1 MGIRATAD
9 GAVEGVVVNARESI
23 LQGTREQIGCRL
35 VDVVR
40 LDGRIDAWIDAW
52 IDDEGMYAGERND
65 LATVAAV
72 ALGRSRAASPLYGTV
87 LFLTY
92 DEAGDTR
99 SLSPDQYTAVMRA
112 FEKARAALTRAE
124 ALSAV
129 FRQQ

>member
-9 GAVEGVVVNARESI
+9 GAVEGVVVHAAQST

-40 LDGRIDAWIDAW
+40 LDGRIDAWID
-52 IDDEGMYAGERND
+52 DEGMYAGDRND

-72 ALGRSRAASPLYGTV
+72 ALGRSRSASPLYGTV

-92 DEAGDTR
+92 DNAGDTR
-99 SLSPDQYTAVMRA
+99 SLSPDQYTAVMTA
-112 FEKARAALTRAE
+112 FGRARAALTRAE
-124 ALSAV
+124 ALTAALH
-129 FRQQ
+129 R

>member
-9 GAVEGVVVNARESI
+9 GAVEGVVVNAAQST

-40 LDGRIDAWIDAW
+40 LDGQIDAW
-52 IDDEGMYAGERND
+52 IDDEGMYAGDRND

-99 SLSPDQYTAVMRA
+99 SLSPDQYTAIMTA
-112 FEKARAALTRAE
+112 FGRARAALTRAE
-124 ALSAV
+124 ALTAALH
-129 FRQQ
+129 Q

>member
-1 MGIRATAD
+1 MMGIRATAD
-9 GAVEGVVVNARESI
+9 GAVEGVVVNAAQST
-23 LQGTREQIGCRL
+23 LQGTREQIGCRV

-40 LDGRIDAWIDAW
+40 LDGRIDAW

-92 DEAGDTR
+92 DNAGDTR
-99 SLSPDQYTAVMRA
+99 SLSPDQYTAVMTA
-112 FEKARAALTRAE
+112 FGRARAALTRAE
-124 ALSAV
+124 ALTAALH
-129 FRQQ
+129 Q

>member
-1 MGIRATAD
+1 MKLMGIRVTAD
-9 GAVEGVVVNARESI
+9 GAVEGVVVNAREST

-40 LDGRIDAWIDAW
+40 LDGRIDAW

-112 FEKARAALTRAE
+112 FQKARVALTRAE

>member
-1 MGIRATAD
+1 M
-9 GAVEGVVVNARESI
+9 NAREST

-40 LDGRIDAWIDAW
+40 LDGRIDAW

-87 LFLTY
+87 LFPTY

-99 SLSPDQYTAVMRA
+99 SLSPDQYKAVIRA
-112 FEKARAALTRAE
+112 FQKARTALTRAE

>member
-9 GAVEGVVVNARESI
+9 GAVEGVVVNAAQST
-23 LQGTREQIGCRL
+23 LQGTREQIGCRV

-40 LDGRIDAWIDAW
+40 LDGRIDAWID
-52 IDDEGMYAGERND
+52 DEGMYAGDRND

-92 DEAGDTR
+92 DNAGDTR
-99 SLSPDQYTAVMRA
+99 SLSPDQYTAVMTA
-112 FEKARAALTRAE
+112 FGRARAALTRAE
-124 ALSAV
+124 AFTAALH
-129 FRQQ
+129 Q

>member
-1 MGIRATAD
+1 MKMMGIRATVD
-9 GAVEGVVVNARESI
+9 GAVEGVVVNAAQST

-40 LDGRIDAWIDAW
+40 LDGQIDAW
-52 IDDEGMYAGERND
+52 IDDEGMYTAERND

-72 ALGRSRAASPLYGTV
+72 ALGRSRSASPLFGTV

-112 FEKARAALTRAE
+112 FQHARAALTWAE
-124 ALSAV
+124 ALTTALH
-129 FRQQ
+129 Q

>member
-9 GAVEGVVVNARESI
+9 GAVEGVVVNAREST

-40 LDGRIDAWIDAW
+40 LDGRIDAW

-99 SLSPDQYTAVMRA
+99 SLSPDQYTAIMTA
-112 FEKARAALTRAE
+112 FGRARAALTRAE
-124 ALSAV
+124 ALTAALH
-129 FRQQ
+129 Q

>member
-1 MGIRATAD
+1 MMGIRATAY
-9 GAVEGVVVNARESI
+9 GAVEGVVVNASQST

-40 LDGRIDAWIDAW
+40 LDGQIDAW
-52 IDDEGMYAGERND
+52 IDDEGMYTAERND

-72 ALGRSRAASPLYGTV
+72 ALGRSRSASPLFGTV

-99 SLSPDQYTAVMRA
+99 SLSPDQYTTVMTA
-112 FEKARAALTRAE
+112 FGRARAALTQAE
-124 ALSAV
+124 ALTAALH
-129 FRQQ
+129 QQ

>member
-1 MGIRATAD
+1 MGIRSTAD
-9 GAVEGVVVNARESI
+9 GVVEGVVVNAREST

-40 LDGRIDAWIDAW
+40 LDGRIDAWID
-52 IDDEGMYAGERND
+52 DEGMYTGERND
-65 LATVAAV
+65 VATVAAV
-72 ALGRSRAASPLYGTV
+72 ALGRSRAASPMYGTV

-112 FEKARAALTRAE
+112 FHSASAALTRAE
-124 ALSAV
+124 ALSAAL
-129 FRQQ
+129 RQQ

>member
-9 GAVEGVVVNARESI
+9 GAVEGVVVNAGQST
-23 LQGTREQIGCRL
+23 LQGTREHIGCRV

-40 LDGRIDAWIDAW
+40 LDGRIDAW

-72 ALGRSRAASPLYGTV
+72 ALGRSRAASPLFGTV

-92 DEAGDTR
+92 DNAGDTR
-99 SLSPDQYTAVMRA
+99 SLSPDQYTAVMTA
-112 FEKARAALTRAE
+112 FSRARAALTRAE
-124 ALSAV
+124 ALTAALH
-129 FRQQ
+129 Q

>member
-9 GAVEGVVVNARESI
+9 GAATGVVVNAAQST
-23 LQGTREQIGCRL
+23 LQGTREQIGCRV

-40 LDGRIDAWIDAW
+40 LDGRIDAWID
-52 IDDEGMYAGERND
+52 DEGMYAGDRND

-92 DEAGDTR
+92 DNAGDTR
-99 SLSPDQYTAVMRA
+99 SLSPDQYAAVMTA
-112 FEKARAALTRAE
+112 FGRARAALTRAE
-124 ALSAV
+124 ALTAALH
-129 FRQQ
+129 Q

>member
-9 GAVEGVVVNARESI
+9 GAVEGVVVNAREST

-40 LDGRIDAWIDAW
+40 LDGRIDAWID
-52 IDDEGMYAGERND
+52 DEGMYTGERND
-65 LATVAAV
+65 VATVAAV

-99 SLSPDQYTAVMRA
+99 SLSPDQYAAVMRA
-112 FEKARAALTRAE
+112 FQSASAALIRAE
-124 ALSAV
+124 VLSAAL
-129 FRQQ
+129 RQQ

>member
-1 MGIRATAD
+1 M
-9 GAVEGVVVNARESI
+9 NAREST

-40 LDGRIDAWIDAW
+40 LDGR

-72 ALGRSRAASPLYGTV
+72 ALGRSRAASPLFGTV

-99 SLSPDQYTAVMRA
+99 SLSPDQYTTIMRA
-112 FEKARAALTRAE
+112 FQHARTALTRAE

>member
-9 GAVEGVVVNARESI
+9 GAVEGVVVNAS
-23 LQGTREQIGCRL
+23 QGTREQIGCRL

-40 LDGRIDAWIDAW
+40 LDGRIDAW

-112 FEKARAALTRAE
+112 FQHARTALTRAE
-124 ALSAV
+124 ALTAV

>member
-1 MGIRATAD
+1 M
-9 GAVEGVVVNARESI
+9 NAREST

-40 LDGRIDAWIDAW
+40 LDGRIDAW

-112 FEKARAALTRAE
+112 FEKARTALTRAE

>member
-1 MGIRATAD
+1 MKLMGIRATAD
-9 GAVEGVVVNARESI
+9 GAVEGVVVNAAQST
-23 LQGTREQIGCRL
+23 LQGTREQIGCRV

-40 LDGRIDAWIDAW
+40 LDGRIDAWID
-52 IDDEGMYAGERND
+52 DEGMYQAERND

-99 SLSPDQYTAVMRA
+99 SLSPDQYTAIMTA
-112 FEKARAALTRAE
+112 FGRARAALTRAE
-124 ALSAV
+124 ALTAALH
-129 FRQQ
+129 Q